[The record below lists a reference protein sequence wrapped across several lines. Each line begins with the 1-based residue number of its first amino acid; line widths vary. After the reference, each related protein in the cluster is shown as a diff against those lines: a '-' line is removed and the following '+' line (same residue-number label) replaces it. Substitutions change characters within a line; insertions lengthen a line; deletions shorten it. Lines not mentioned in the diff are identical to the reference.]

1 MYGINILTYNI
12 ALNKYYLR
20 YIRDNLN
27 KTQQHQQSVARRTTV
42 SLDTQIYLRLKDHG
56 KFGETF
62 SNVIARILDELEGV
76 KTEN

>member
-1 MYGINILTYNI
+1 MYGINILLYNI
-12 ALNKYYLR
+12 VLIKYYSK

-27 KTQQHQQSVARRTTV
+27 KTHHQQSIVRRTTV

-76 KTEN
+76 KTKN